1 MKFRERFLKYPIC
14 ENKLPPALI
23 TQKAPNKTWI
33 EGNTFSGKKD
43 IKAVLCF
50 DQGKFMLENFIV
62 RYMSKMLVTEPKNGF
77 SLFSQDI
84 FLVKTLNQNLLPW
97 TEKGKIIVF
106 QFTHL

>member
-1 MKFRERFLKYPIC
+1 MLKFRERFLKYPIC

-33 EGNTFSGKKD
+33 EANTFSGKKD

-62 RYMSKMLVTEPKNGF
+62 
-77 SLFSQDI
+77 
-84 FLVKTLNQNLLPW
+84 
-97 TEKGKIIVF
+97 
-106 QFTHL
+106 